1 MVKVYELDGKFVRDV
16 ELPGIGTAG
25 GFGGKRDDTETFYT
39 FTSFATPPSIY
50 RYDIADRQEQAVPP
64 GRR

>member
-1 MVKVYELDGKFVRDV
+1 M
-16 ELPGIGTAG
+16 ELPGIGTAS

-50 RYDIADRQEQAVPP
+50 RYDIDDRREQAVPA